1 MIDYTKA
8 ATSAAE
14 TLIKYAVTASPVAP
28 LPILKKMKNVVVISF
43 TDISEAYDIKYRELI
58 PIFGKN
64 LDAITSVYTENGQ
77 QQYIVAYNSNL
88 PFNMVQ
94 RALAREMGHIVLG
107 HDGFSEENNEEAM
120 CFAYHLLC
128 PRSLIHAIEASCLRV
143 TTDLLA
149 NITGVFDQS
158 IVAMRRIPATDV
170 PKNLNCFVRNQ
181 FMPFVLNLFG
191 YYRSVLPTDGSAIAD
206 LGTFME
212 GYVE

>member
-14 TLIKYAVTASPVAP
+14 TLIKYAVTASPVSP

-43 TDISEAYDIKYRELI
+43 SDVSENYGIKYMDLI

-64 LDAITSVYTENGQ
+64 LDAITSICAENGQ
-77 QQYIVAYNSNL
+77 KQYIVAYNSNL
-88 PFNMVQ
+88 PVSMIQ
-94 RALAREMGHIVLG
+94 KALAREMGHIVLG
-107 HDGFSEENNEEAM
+107 HDGYSEENNEEAM

-128 PRSLIHAIEASCLRV
+128 PRSLIHAMQATCLRL

-149 NITGVFDQS
+149 NLTGVFDQS
-158 IVAMRRIPATDV
+158 IVAIRRIPATDV
-170 PKNLNCFVRNQ
+170 PKNLNRFVRNQ

-191 YYRSVLPTDGSAIAD
+191 YYSSVLPNDGSAIVD